1 MEWVVAMAVAV
12 VLSGCVW
19 AFISMNKIV
28 EELTVETEKRDS
40 ARREKIKKLGIP
52 TGHATD
58 TFIFLAEKNAE
69 LEKRVEEL
77 EKVYM
82 TPDYYNE
89 SE

>member
-1 MEWVVAMAVAV
+1 MEWFVAAV
-12 VLSGCVW
+12 VVCGCVW
-19 AFISMNKIV
+19 AFISMNKIA
-28 EELTVETEKRDS
+28 EELAIETYKRDS

-58 TFIFLAEKNAE
+58 TFIWLVEKNAE

-77 EKVYM
+77 EKAIL
-82 TPDYYNE
+82 TDYYNE